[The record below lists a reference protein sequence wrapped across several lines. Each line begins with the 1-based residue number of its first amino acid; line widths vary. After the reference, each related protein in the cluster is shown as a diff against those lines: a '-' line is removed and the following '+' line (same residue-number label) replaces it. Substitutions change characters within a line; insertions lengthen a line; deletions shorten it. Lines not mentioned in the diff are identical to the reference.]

1 MAINFDLFKQTKR
14 SHTSHHLYE
23 DQEQFQLTNVMEFHF
38 LEMGKLIK
46 HWKKDKLDPWNNT
59 LAKWLLLLGNGKVY
73 EVIYDAAQR
82 EAELRIQEAEHKAE
96 EKAQQKI
103 KETERKAERKAERK
117 VEQRAENIDRRL
129 LEKGM
134 EIKNVAEATGLEEN
148 KVREIHRDVQ
158 N

>member
-1 MAINFDLFKQTKR
+1 
-14 SHTSHHLYE
+14 
-23 DQEQFQLTNVMEFHF
+23 
-38 LEMGKLIK
+38 MGKLIK

-96 EKAQQKI
+96 EKAEQKIKESQQKI
-103 KETERKAERKAERK
+103 KETERKAERKAE
-117 VEQRAENIDRRL
+117 QRAENIARRL
-129 LEKGM
+129 LEKDM
-134 EIKNVAEATGLEEN
+134 EIKNVAEATGLEES

-158 N
+158 K